1 MIKRAIALTAILSV
15 LLDSVLLSAC
25 AFSGGQIGTPP
36 PPRSETD
43 AATLIIYRDRSWVGL
58 FGTIQVAINRQDLLR
73 LGLGQSY
80 SLRLDPGTY
89 SIEYSIGL
97 NDCGGILSLAPR
109 QTLRVRLSPV
119 CAIEPG

>member
-15 LLDSVLLSAC
+15 LLNAC
-25 AFSGGQIGTPP
+25 AFSGGQIGAPS

-58 FGTIQVAINRQDLLR
+58 FGTIQVAIDRQDLLR

-80 SLRLDPGTY
+80 SLRLDPGTH

-97 NDCGGILSLAPR
+97 NDCGGILNLAPR
-109 QTLRVRLSPV
+109 QTLRVRLSPL